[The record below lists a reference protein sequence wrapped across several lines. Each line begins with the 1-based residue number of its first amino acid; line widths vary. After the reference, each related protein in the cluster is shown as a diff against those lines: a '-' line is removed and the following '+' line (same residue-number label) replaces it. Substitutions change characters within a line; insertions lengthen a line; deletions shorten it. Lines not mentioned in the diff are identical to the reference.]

1 MVLLRKKYL
10 PLLTETVL
18 SPGGY
23 GMIYIEKVIN
33 DRPEAERSEYPY
45 SIPVIK
51 ELYEL
56 EFRKSVT
63 FITGENGTGKSTL
76 IEAIA
81 ISAGFNPEGG
91 SIYMNYSTYDTHSS
105 LYNDIRLVRA
115 ARRNRDGYFLRAESF
130 YNVAS
135 ETDRISDRNQ
145 LARNYGGSL
154 HGRSHGEGFLALA
167 MNRMNGNG
175 LYILDEPESALS
187 VTSQLQFLVKM
198 KELVDNKSQFIIA
211 THSPI
216 LLAYP
221 DADIYVITDK
231 GLTLSEYE
239 ETEQYRLTKYFISNY
254 RKVIA
259 GLMNDR
265 PDHCP

>member
-1 MVLLRKKYL
+1 
-10 PLLTETVL
+10 
-18 SPGGY
+18 
-23 GMIYIEKVIN
+23 MIYIEKVIN

-135 ETDRISDRNQ
+135 ETDRMFS
-145 LARNYGGSL
+145 SSP
-154 HGRSHGEGFLALA
+154 HTSHAV
-167 MNRMNGNG
+167 
-175 LYILDEPESALS
+175 PPSTES
-187 VTSQLQFLVKM
+187 TS
-198 KELVDNKSQFIIA
+198 I
-211 THSPI
+211 P
-216 LLAYP
+216 P
-221 DADIYVITDK
+221 
-231 GLTLSEYE
+231 
-239 ETEQYRLTKYFISNY
+239 
-254 RKVIA
+254 
-259 GLMNDR
+259 
-265 PDHCP
+265 

>member
-1 MVLLRKKYL
+1 
-10 PLLTETVL
+10 
-18 SPGGY
+18 
-23 GMIYIEKVIN
+23 MIYIEKVMN

-135 ETDRISDRNQ
+135 ETDRISDRKP
-145 LARNYGGSL
+145 ARKKLRRQFAWTVSW
-154 HGRSHGEGFLALA
+154 GRIPGPCHEQDE
-167 MNRMNGNG
+167 RKWP
-175 LYILDEPESALS
+175 LYP
-187 VTSQLQFLVKM
+187 
-198 KELVDNKSQFIIA
+198 
-211 THSPI
+211 
-216 LLAYP
+216 
-221 DADIYVITDK
+221 
-231 GLTLSEYE
+231 
-239 ETEQYRLTKYFISNY
+239 
-254 RKVIA
+254 
-259 GLMNDR
+259 
-265 PDHCP
+265 

>member
-1 MVLLRKKYL
+1 
-10 PLLTETVL
+10 
-18 SPGGY
+18 
-23 GMIYIEKVIN
+23 MIYIEKVIN

-115 ARRNRDGYFLRAESF
+115 A
-130 YNVAS
+130 
-135 ETDRISDRNQ
+135 
-145 LARNYGGSL
+145 
-154 HGRSHGEGFLALA
+154 
-167 MNRMNGNG
+167 
-175 LYILDEPESALS
+175 
-187 VTSQLQFLVKM
+187 
-198 KELVDNKSQFIIA
+198 
-211 THSPI
+211 
-216 LLAYP
+216 
-221 DADIYVITDK
+221 
-231 GLTLSEYE
+231 
-239 ETEQYRLTKYFISNY
+239 
-254 RKVIA
+254 
-259 GLMNDR
+259 
-265 PDHCP
+265 